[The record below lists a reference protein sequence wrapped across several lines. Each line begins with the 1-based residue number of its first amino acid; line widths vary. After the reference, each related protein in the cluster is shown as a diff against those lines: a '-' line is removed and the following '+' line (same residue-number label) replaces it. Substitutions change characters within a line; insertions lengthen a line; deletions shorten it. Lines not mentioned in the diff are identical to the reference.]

1 MIALILAAALQLD
14 ISAPCLGDPCDSCF
28 VYCVPVPLPP
38 PYVAVGA
45 APPVRMER
53 GVEILGRGVY
63 ELAEP
68 PCGTPEAAS
77 WGYCL
82 HWHIEPCP
90 PRSTWFKS
98 REEWKPGESVLNTGV
113 LIPLGCE

>member
-1 MIALILAAALQLD
+1 MIALILTATLQ
-14 ISAPCLGDPCDSCF
+14 ADPTWACPTDATCA
-28 VYCVPVPLPP
+28 VPLP
-38 PYVAVGA
+38 YVAIGA
-45 APPVRMER
+45 GPPVRMER

-63 ELAEP
+63 AVVAP

-77 WGYCL
+77 WGHCL
-82 HWHIEPCP
+82 PWHIEPCP